1 MRKISLHEDQEL
13 TDLTANEFEPEALVD
28 RAKVWAMALWKRAED
43 LYGDGRDN
51 AMHTAARWAGV
62 SPSLLWRLRYRPPA
76 GIDASPY
83 FKLMA
88 AHERLINSVEAK
100 SAENLIAL
108 RALPSTP
115 SRDRLVAELEEFL
128 GVAARQEARPAS
140 QPAD

>member
-1 MRKISLHEDQEL
+1 MYKIELPEDQQL
-13 TDLTANEFEPEALVD
+13 TDLTANEFEPETLVE

-43 LYGDGRDN
+43 LHGSGRDN

-88 AHERLINSVEAK
+88 AHERLIISVEAK

-108 RALPSTP
+108 RALPSSP

-128 GVAARQEARPAS
+128 GIAARQEARPAS
-140 QPAD
+140 EPAD

>member
-1 MRKISLHEDQEL
+1 MGKKTLRDRPKM
-13 TDLTANEFEPEALVD
+13 TDLSANEFEPETLVS

-43 LYGDGRDN
+43 LYGDGKDN

-62 SPSLLWRLRYRPPA
+62 SPNLLWRLRYRPPA

-83 FKLMA
+83 LKLMA

-108 RALPSTP
+108 RALPSNP
-115 SRDRLVAELEEFL
+115 SRDRLVAQLEEFL
-128 GVAARQEARPAS
+128 GIAPGEEARAPS
-140 QPAD
+140 ERT